1 MIARVE
7 GAALAA
13 AQALAVG
20 GLMILIGYAAMTLL
34 DGLLRSLLN
43 SPIEAVR
50 DLGGVVVAVA
60 VSCCFPLAYLQRSNI
75 TIHFVEMFAG
85 RRFGRM
91 FDAAAATLVTLV
103 AVVIARQLF
112 IHAGNEYRGGDSTLM
127 LEIKTAPFWF
137 AVAIVMSFA
146 ALTQALVA
154 LRAILTC
161 GRGGD
166 ERGSPPG
173 LH

>member
-1 MIARVE
+1 MIARIE
-7 GAALAA
+7 GAALTA

-20 GLMILIGYAAMTLL
+20 GLMILIAYAAMTLL
-34 DGLLRSLLN
+34 DGLLRSLVN

-75 TIHFVEMFAG
+75 TIDFIAMFAG
-85 RRFGRM
+85 RRCGRLL
-91 FDAAAATLVTLV
+91 DAAAAILVTVV
-103 AVVIARQLF
+103 AIVIARQLF

-137 AVAIVMSFA
+137 AVAVIMSFA

-161 GRGGD
+161 SLVGP
-166 ERGSPPG
+166 ERVSGPEP
-173 LH
+173 H